1 MPNTSYYL
9 YQKWEQ
15 RGEQDWIP
23 AYPNE
28 YSIDGNGTMPLS
40 AKTVHDPAC
49 GYIPPSEP
57 IYRWVNLD
65 PSIDWVCDEAPTP
78 TPIYRWQDSGY
89 TCVGYDKYQNNIKQ
103 VSYDSGITWENVSPA
118 EYSAT
123 TLIEQ
128 DSEYCGYVPPIKW
141 IATYSGG
148 TTSSAECS
156 SSSAI
161 TNNEISVDG
170 LLSVEI
176 GNCVTTLGSTKYVQP
191 PFENAISLTSV
202 TFGQNVNV
210 IGNRTFRNCSGLT
223 SIDIPSSVTII
234 DNSVFVNCKSL
245 SSVTIPDSVTELGD
259 SAFQNC
265 YNLTSVNI
273 GTGITRIETF
283 TFDNCSGLTSV
294 TIPSSVTRIDEG
306 AFQACK
312 SLQNITIEATTPP
325 ILSGRTVFNN
335 TNNCP
340 IYVPCSSVADY
351 KAASGWSNYASRIEG
366 IPPCIPPFEGKWLAT
381 YTGGTTYSASCDGNV
396 TLTSGNTRPNGY
408 TYTAMTDAVIGN
420 CVTGIGEDAF
430 YNCKTLTSVTIPD
443 SVTSIGWDAF
453 GDCYSLT
460 SVTIPDSVTSIG
472 DYTFYN
478 CNRLTSII
486 IPSGVTSIGEYIFYG
501 CYGLT
506 SVTIPDSV
514 TSIGRYAFYW
524 CTGLTSVTIP
534 SGVTSIGN
542 SAFRICS
549 SLTSVTIPSSVTSID
564 IQAFRNCSSLTSITC
579 LATAPA
585 VLGSNAFDDTN
596 NCPIYVPAE
605 QVEEYK
611 DIWRNYASRIQAI
624 PNS

>member
-1 MPNTSYYL
+1 MANTSYYL
-9 YQKWEQ
+9 YQKWEK

-23 AYPNE
+23 VYPNE
-28 YSIDGNGTMPLS
+28 YSIDANETMPLVVK
-40 AKTVHDPAC
+40 AVNDPTC
-49 GYIPPSEP
+49 GYIPPSE
-57 IYRWVNLD
+57 IRYRWVNLD
-65 PSIDWVCDEAPTP
+65 PSIYWICDEVP
-78 TPIYRWQDSGY
+78 PIYRWQQSGY

-103 VSYDSGITWENVSPA
+103 VSYDSGTTWENVSPA

-128 DSEYCGYVPPIKW
+128 NSDDCGYVPP
-141 IATYSGG
+141 
-148 TTSSAECS
+148 
-156 SSSAI
+156 
-161 TNNEISVDG
+161 
-170 LLSVEI
+170 
-176 GNCVTTLGSTKYVQP
+176 QP
-191 PFENAISLTSV
+191 
-202 TFGQNVNV
+202 
-210 IGNRTFRNCSGLT
+210 
-223 SIDIPSSVTII
+223 
-234 DNSVFVNCKSL
+234 
-245 SSVTIPDSVTELGD
+245 
-259 SAFQNC
+259 
-265 YNLTSVNI
+265 
-273 GTGITRIETF
+273 
-283 TFDNCSGLTSV
+283 TFD
-294 TIPSSVTRIDEG
+294 
-306 AFQACK
+306 
-312 SLQNITIEATTPP
+312 
-325 ILSGRTVFNN
+325 
-335 TNNCP
+335 
-340 IYVPCSSVADY
+340 
-351 KAASGWSNYASRIEG
+351 
-366 IPPCIPPFEGKWLAT
+366 GKFIAT

-611 DIWRNYASRIQAI
+611 DIWSRYADRIQAI